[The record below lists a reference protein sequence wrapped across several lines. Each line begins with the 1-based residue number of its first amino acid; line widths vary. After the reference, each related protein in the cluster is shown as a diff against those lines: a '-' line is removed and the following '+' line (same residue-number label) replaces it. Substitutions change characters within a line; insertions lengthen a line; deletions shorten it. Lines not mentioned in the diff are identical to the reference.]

1 MNALTSELIR
11 LHGREGL
18 RAEQWFDLMIDDVLA
33 GFGLRLAPEDIP
45 SEPVRA
51 ASFELSGLYAKN
63 PELMSMAV
71 VRGQDVDIAG
81 LKSGAEESNPEDA
94 ARLKELDRT
103 HYLEQ
108 GHRP

>member
-51 ASFELSGLYAKN
+51 QLFELSGCMPK
-63 PELMSMAV
+63 ELFAAEPFADLLGTVHMDLVSQYHQKGS
-71 VRGQDVDIAG
+71 GQFSRRAG
-81 LKSGAEESNPEDA
+81 LPVHGAA
-94 ARLKELDRT
+94 V
-103 HYLEQ
+103 
-108 GHRP
+108 HR